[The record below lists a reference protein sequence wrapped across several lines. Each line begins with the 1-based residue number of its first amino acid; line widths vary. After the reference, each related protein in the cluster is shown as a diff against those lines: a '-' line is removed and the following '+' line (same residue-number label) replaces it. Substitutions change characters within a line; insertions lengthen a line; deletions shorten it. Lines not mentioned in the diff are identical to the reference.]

1 MVEKSSTCSKSK
13 RKRLKVKYKLYAQ
26 RLYKVMLHCH
36 YKILFKNDRNQF
48 ILNISSHIVNQ
59 NDLF

>member
-1 MVEKSSTCSKSK
+1 MVEKSSTCSKLK

-26 RLYKVMLHCH
+26 RLYKVMLHCY
-36 YKILFKNDRNQF
+36 YKILFKNDRN
-48 ILNISSHIVNQ
+48 IVNQ